1 MTKEMISFK
10 FVSFSENLIVFNQY
24 IIFLFKLFLLQSY
37 FWYTITNW
45 LNQND
50 RLVAKNKTTDELE
63 SNNNNEDDLIAGP
76 LSSISK

>member
-10 FVSFSENLIVFNQY
+10 IVSFSENLIVFNQY